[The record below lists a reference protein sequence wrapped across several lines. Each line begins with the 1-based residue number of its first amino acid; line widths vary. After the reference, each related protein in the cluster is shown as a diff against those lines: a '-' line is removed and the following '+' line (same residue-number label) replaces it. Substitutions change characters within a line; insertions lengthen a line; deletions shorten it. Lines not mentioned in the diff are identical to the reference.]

1 MTIGSKI
8 YSLTDEVTV
17 YNLDPEPVS
26 HGIVV
31 VFLSTKLRLKESVF
45 SGQDPVSTLS
55 ESMHKPDQGVCTWPE
70 FSAFNF

>member
-1 MTIGSKI
+1 MRKGRRTLRPRGW
-8 YSLTDEVTV
+8 VT
-17 YNLDPEPVS
+17 PEPVS
-26 HGIVV
+26 HGVV
-31 VFLSTKLRLKESVF
+31 LVPIDGVEDLQESAF